1 MIWGFE
7 DRGNKTKWFPY
18 FSTSLLC
25 RISKWISVP
34 VAVKGE
40 AESGLR
46 SPIFVIRE
54 FFFCFLT
61 VYFHSASLKVDH
73 APKGKVEALV
83 TQSCLILCDPWTVA
97 HQAPLSMVFT
107 RQKDWSGLLLPSP
120 GDLLQESNPC
130 FLGCRQI
137 LYHLSH
143 QEGLNEFRFY
153 SYIINSKNLWK
164 AASML
169 KGQALGSVF
178 NRDHVIG

>member
-1 MIWGFE
+1 M
-7 DRGNKTKWFPY
+7 
-18 FSTSLLC
+18 
-25 RISKWISVP
+25 P

-97 HQAPLSMVFT
+97 WQAPLSIGFS
-107 RQKDWSGLLLPSP
+107 RQKHQSVLAFLL
-120 GDLLQESNPC
+120 
-130 FLGCRQI
+130 
-137 LYHLSH
+137 
-143 QEGLNEFRFY
+143 
-153 SYIINSKNLWK
+153 
-164 AASML
+164 
-169 KGQALGSVF
+169 
-178 NRDHVIG
+178 